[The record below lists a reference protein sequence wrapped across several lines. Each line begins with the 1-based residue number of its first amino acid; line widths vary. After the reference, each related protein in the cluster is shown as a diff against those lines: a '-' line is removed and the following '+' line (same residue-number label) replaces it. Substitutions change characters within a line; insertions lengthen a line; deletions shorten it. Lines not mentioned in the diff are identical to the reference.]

1 MLKKV
6 YNIIFI
12 VLFMAIISLPLI
24 KANWKSGVVSEDENR
39 YLTDTPKLIENGRF
53 NPAFTSDVESWFK
66 DNMGFRKY
74 LIDTNAR
81 LQYEVF
87 GRMLK
92 SLMGKFGE
100 DERHSIWINKD
111 AGNDTRLLLMC
122 DSYINSFIVED
133 FAESFSEVWLVWGD
147 YTKDLDKVIELYN
160 PDIVIY
166 ECAERVDRSDAV
178 VEFADKI
185 K

>member
-1 MLKKV
+1 MEKINEDNHNM
-6 YNIIFI
+6 YNI
-12 VLFMAIISLPLI
+12 L
-24 KANWKSGVVSEDENR
+24 SEDDYDITVEDKGITLNGFIHEKDMMETFTIR
-39 YLTDTPKLIENGRF
+39 NPK
-53 NPAFTSDVESWFK
+53 AVKAD
-66 DNMGFRKY
+66 
-74 LIDTNAR
+74 
-81 LQYEVF
+81 
-87 GRMLK
+87 K

-166 ECAERVDRSDAV
+166 ECAERVDRSGAV